1 MCAPVILALFVLQY
15 IHKTYTVYSKHI
27 SRHCSVL
34 FYHIISSPFHIFS
47 PRSSFLFTPLIFSF
61 CLFYNL
67 VSASELSS
75 SQAFLLS
82 LSSHLTSEPSLLLY
96 SHFSFFLISFTL
108 LLYISFSHL
117 ISLIFSHPFFFSLL
131 FLASVSHL
139 LLFLV
144 SSDELTV
151 RAALSQFGRE
161 AFLMESIFQ
170 SSE

>member
-1 MCAPVILALFVLQY
+1 MYFMYNKIMFYLYTVYVLVCVCVCACSCNPCIIFVLQY

-47 PRSSFLFTPLIFSF
+47 PHSSFLFTPLIFSF

-82 LSSHLTSEPSLLLY
+82 LSSHLTSEASPLLY
-96 SHFSFFLISFTL
+96 SHFSFFSSHLLFFPSFFL
-108 LLYISFSHL
+108 LCISFSHL
-117 ISLIFSHPFFFSLL
+117 ISLIVFSPIIFS
-131 FLASVSHL
+131 
-139 LLFLV
+139 
-144 SSDELTV
+144 
-151 RAALSQFGRE
+151 
-161 AFLMESIFQ
+161 
-170 SSE
+170 